1 MPTPPLSRRSVLR
14 AAALATTAIG
24 LPFVHGAHAAGKLS
38 VGFWDH
44 WVPGANNALTKLCK
58 EWAEK
63 EKVDITIDYITS
75 QGDKLM
81 LTGAAEQQ
89 ARSGH
94 DILGM
99 PTWYPAPKADSL
111 EPVDDIMKQL
121 IAENGAVSAGHEYL
135 GKVKGHWIAVPAT
148 VGSLTL
154 PPCSRIDQFKEYV
167 GLDLQKMYP
176 AGAPPDKALADQW
189 NWDFF
194 LTAAEKCHKAGFP
207 FGLPLG
213 QTGDSVNW
221 VGAVFNAYGVELV
234 DAEGNITVKTDKT
247 RQVLEWFKKLVAFC
261 RTTCSP
267 GMIRPTTNG

>member
-1 MPTPPLSRRSVLR
+1 MPTTPLTRRRVLHT
-14 AAALATTAIG
+14 AALATTAIG
-24 LPFVHGAHAAGKLS
+24 LPFMHGAYAAGKLS

-44 WVPGANNALTKLCK
+44 WIPGANDTMTKLCK
-58 EWAEK
+58 QWADK

-99 PTWYPAPKADSL
+99 PTWYPSPKADSL
-111 EPVDDIMKQL
+111 EPVDDIVKQL

-167 GLDLQKMYP
+167 GLDL
-176 AGAPPDKALADQW
+176 
-189 NWDFF
+189 
-194 LTAAEKCHKAGFP
+194 
-207 FGLPLG
+207 
-213 QTGDSVNW
+213 
-221 VGAVFNAYGVELV
+221 
-234 DAEGNITVKTDKT
+234 
-247 RQVLEWFKKLVAFC
+247 
-261 RTTCSP
+261 
-267 GMIRPTTNG
+267 